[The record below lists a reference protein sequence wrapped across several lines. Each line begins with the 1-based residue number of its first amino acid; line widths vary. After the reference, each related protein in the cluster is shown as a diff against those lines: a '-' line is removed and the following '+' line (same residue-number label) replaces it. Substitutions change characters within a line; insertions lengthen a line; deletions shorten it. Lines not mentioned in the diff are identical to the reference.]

1 MANYTAKSN
10 KVKSFSLLNSLLAL
24 GQMSAII
31 SLAMKKPNIEP
42 VAGYILVKPQKQDK
56 TTASGILIPD
66 SHDEKPQQGEVL
78 AVGEGKKKSP
88 CKVGDIVIY
97 SQWGGND
104 YKLDDV
110 NYLILKFDDIMATIK
125 L

>member
-1 MANYTAKSN
+1 
-10 KVKSFSLLNSLLAL
+10 
-24 GQMSAII
+24 
-31 SLAMKKPNIEP
+31 MKKQKIQP

-78 AVGEGKKKSP
+78 AVGVSTFEHGQEIKSP
-88 CKVGDIVIY
+88 CKVGDVVIY
-97 SQWGGND
+97 SQWGGKD

-110 NYLILKFDDIMATIK
+110 NYLILKFDDIMAIIS
-125 L
+125 